1 MERAVFARN
10 KTLYIR
16 HLDLILN
23 FQESLKK
30 NMDVSFFFS
39 FLEFSS
45 ADIIVVMLSL
55 FSENLY
61 LIPGVIAKILQ
72 GGLNKKEN
80 N

>member
-1 MERAVFARN
+1 
-10 KTLYIR
+10 
-16 HLDLILN
+16 
-23 FQESLKK
+23 
-30 NMDVSFFFS
+30 MDVSFFFS